1 MFKNFKVRNTNKNRI
16 VDKEWVKIFDDYNVL
31 DKINREGIFE
41 ITATE
46 IKHYK
51 EARLMTK
58 FDYVSQLPDIFYNN
72 HLTIMPTRRGTYVI
86 GHFDAYYEYDKKI
99 TDEYLTKNRKEMPFP
114 SWIESLDVGSIT
126 SESAMLNASVAG
138 NLFSDLFGADE
149 YVRTVDGRMSSL
161 DFSFNI
167 NHLLDTKQ
175 NYTLNVE
182 NSQMEIDG
190 GYESSDKLILIEAKN
205 NVTDSFLVRQLYY
218 PFQRWARQVKKE
230 VYPVFLQYS
239 NNTYNFSIFRFND
252 INDYN
257 SLELVDRKN
266 YIFVAEHTTIDD
278 LVNIAKTVKYRPEPE
293 DIPTGQADTFARI
306 YNLLDSIW
314 EDEDGRV
321 THEEIALE
329 NDFSMRQAGYY
340 SNAGRYLG
348 LVVKNEEDSTFS
360 LSSIGEEFVKSDK
373 RERDLI
379 IARQLLQ
386 YEKYN
391 LVFREGLKSNGKYL
405 TKTVAHKVLNDSNYY
420 DRVNDKYADST
431 RERRAGTVSSWVKHL
446 FDLVK

>member
-1 MFKNFKVRNTNKNRI
+1 MFKNFRPRNTNKNRI
-16 VDKEWVKIFDDYNVL
+16 IDKEWVKIFEDFNVL
-31 DKINREGIFE
+31 EKIKRDGIFE
-41 ITATE
+41 ITAPE
-46 IKHYK
+46 IKRYK
-51 EARLMTK
+51 EPRLMTK

-86 GHFDAYYEYDKKI
+86 GHFDAYYEYEKKI
-99 TDEYLTKNRKEMPFP
+99 TDEYLLEDRTEMPFP

-126 SESAMLNASVAG
+126 SESAMLNAAIAG
-138 NLFSDLFGADE
+138 NLVSDLFGKDD

-167 NHLLDTKQ
+167 NHLLDTDKS
-175 NYTLNVE
+175 YTLNVE

-218 PFQRWARQVKKE
+218 PFQRWARQVDKE

-239 NNTYNFSIFRFND
+239 NNTYNFSVFRFAD

-257 SLELVDRKN
+257 SLELVERKN
-266 YIFVAEHTTIDD
+266 YIFVTERTTLDD
-278 LVNIAKTVKYRPEPE
+278 LVRVAKSVTYRPEPV

-321 THEEIALE
+321 TLEDIALE
-329 NDFSMRQAGYY
+329 NDFTMRQSGYY
-340 SNAGRYLG
+340 SNAGRYLD
-348 LVVKNEEDSTFS
+348 LIVKNEDRTFS
-360 LSSIGEEFVKSDK
+360 LSPIGEEFVQSNK

-379 IARQLLQ
+379 IARQMLQ

-391 LVFREGLKSNGKYL
+391 LVFREGLKSNGEHL
-405 TKTVAHKVLNDSNYY
+405 TQSVAHKVLTDSDYY
-420 DRVNDKYADST
+420 ERAADKYAEST

-446 FDLVK
+446 FELVK